1 MFDVNDEPLTTL
13 GYFLFKEQGHIQ
25 NDRLVTK
32 ITKLNSKI
40 NTFLFISRLLEL
52 FFF

>member
-32 ITKLNSKI
+32 IKKNELQNKHI
-40 NTFLFISRLLEL
+40 FIH
-52 FFF
+52 F